1 MEEGTGFTVKS
12 AYLLVICAVFAAIF
26 AVMFLVGKSDAI
38 TDFAGAHEGMQGIF
52 SKYGLFAG
60 VIFGILTLIVLL
72 IAHSILSL
80 FSLTNSPITNPILCM
95 LAFACWLGFAIQL
108 VYFEP
113 HFTNIANAIIFFLG
127 KPLLYSSAVTILL
140 AIGSLLIKRGGK

>member
-1 MEEGTGFTVKS
+1 
-12 AYLLVICAVFAAIF
+12 
-26 AVMFLVGKSDAI
+26 MFLLGKSDAI
-38 TDFAGAHEGMQGIF
+38 TDFAGAHQSMEIIF

-72 IAHSILSL
+72 IVHSILSL
-80 FSLTNSPITNPILCM
+80 FKLTNAPITNPILCI
-95 LAFACWLGFAIQL
+95 LAFAGWFGFAIQL

-127 KPLLYSSAVTILL
+127 KPLLYSSAITLLL
-140 AIGSLLIKRGGK
+140 AGGSLFIKGGGK